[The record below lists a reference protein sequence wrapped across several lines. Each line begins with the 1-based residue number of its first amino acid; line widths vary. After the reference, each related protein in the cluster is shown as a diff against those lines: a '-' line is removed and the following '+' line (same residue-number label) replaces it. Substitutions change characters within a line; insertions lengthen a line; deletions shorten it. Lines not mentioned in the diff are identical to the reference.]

1 MDFPPGLVHVIA
13 QTHLFTDA
21 RDYVILR
28 TAPDQ
33 ADAAQALFSQLD
45 EPFSALMR
53 DKDEVTLVLPAD
65 VWAKTHPLLD
75 VLDESTLYRLI
86 TFDLPLELGL
96 IGYLATLTSAVA
108 EEGVS
113 IFSVS
118 AFSRDHIFVP
128 EEDFERAWD
137 ALRDLIRSCQAQ
149 EEALEA

>member
-1 MDFPPGLVHVIA
+1 MDLPPGLVHIVA

-33 ADAAQALFSQLD
+33 AGAAETLFSKLD
-45 EPFSALMR
+45 EPFSALVR
-53 DKDEVTLVLPAD
+53 DKDEVTLVLPVD
-65 VWAKTHPLLD
+65 VWEKEQPFLD
-75 VLDESTLYRLI
+75 ILDESSNYRLI

-96 IGYLATLTSAVA
+96 VGYLATMTSTVA

-137 ALRDLIRSCQAQ
+137 ALRALIRSCQTQ
-149 EEALEA
+149 EEELEV

>member
-1 MDFPPGLVHVIA
+1 
-13 QTHLFTDA
+13 LFTDA

-33 ADAAQALFSQLD
+33 AGAAEALFSKLD
-45 EPFSALMR
+45 EPFSALVR
-53 DKDEVTLVLPAD
+53 DKDEVTLVLPVD
-65 VWAKTHPLLD
+65 VWEKEQPFLD
-75 VLDESTLYRLI
+75 VLDESTNYRLI

-96 IGYLATLTSAVA
+96 VGYLATMTSTVA

-137 ALRDLIRSCQAQ
+137 ALRALIRSCQTQ
-149 EEALEA
+149 EEELEV